1 MQVNELRTWI
11 RKAIAR
17 EGGQI
22 KYADKHQID
31 RAVMS
36 LVLNGH
42 REPSDEFVGALGFE
56 RVVTYRRK
64 KEKANE
70 SE

>member
-1 MQVNELRTWI
+1 MLAHELRSWI
-11 RKAIAR
+11 RKAIEK

-42 REPSDEFVGALGFE
+42 REPSDEFVDALGFE

-70 SE
+70 D

>member
-1 MQVNELRTWI
+1 MLVHEFRSWI
-11 RKAIAR
+11 QKAINK
-17 EGGQI
+17 EGGQV

-36 LVLNGH
+36 LVLNGK
-42 REPSDEFVGALGFE
+42 REPSQEFADAIGFE

-64 KEKANE
+64 KEKE
-70 SE
+70 E